1 LGGIM
6 LWSLDQDDYTGLF
19 CGQGPFPFTR
29 RVYDVLR
36 SSNNSNEQEFFV
48 STIVTELYTAVE
60 LYTTQ
65 HQMLTSTKLPSDS
78 RIVNRSVKNICS
90 FYLLFIVLL
99 SV

>member
-1 LGGIM
+1 M

-19 CGQGPFPFTR
+19 CGQGQFPFTR

-36 SSNNSNEQEFFV
+36 SSSNNSNEQEFFF
-48 STIVTELYTAVE
+48 STIVTELYTSVE

-65 HQMLTSTKLPSDS
+65 PQMLTSTKLPSDS

-99 SV
+99 PL

>member
-1 LGGIM
+1 M

-19 CGQGPFPFTR
+19 CAQGQFPFTR
-29 RVYDVLR
+29 RVYDVIHS
-36 SSNNSNEQEFFV
+36 SSNHSNEQELFS
-48 STIVTELYTAVE
+48 STKETELYSVE

-65 HQMLTSTKLPSDS
+65 RPMPTSTRLPSDS
-78 RIVNRSVKNICS
+78 RIVNRSVKNIGS